1 MLNLHKYSIAR
12 DLRSL
17 IGSGLA
23 LSSWPRGCKVF
34 SQRPFLPLGKG
45 MLLTADPVSRGR
57 KQSHERQ
64 LYQDP
69 GKDLVHPKLMA
80 ESNRKVAGS
89 NFGTRL
95 VFEAISSLKRPIN
108 NNLCIFYC
116 TEIHSTPFWT
126 RTHALQREPLM
137 STPTCMTQI
146 SHLDW
151 RTTNGICLVLANPKR
166 LEMKLSCPGVKRVSI
181 ITITRQ
187 KSLLIK
193 HSFI

>member
-1 MLNLHKYSIAR
+1 MKRILNLHKYSIAR
-12 DLRSL
+12 KLRSL

-34 SQRPFLPLGKG
+34 SQRPFLLPGKG

-57 KQSHERQ
+57 KRSHERQ

-95 VFEAISSLKRPIN
+95 VFEAISSSKRPIN

-126 RTHALQREPLM
+126 RTHALEHEPL
-137 STPTCMTQI
+137 T
-146 SHLDW
+146 D
-151 RTTNGICLVLANPKR
+151 RLVALGTWHWCWDNH
-166 LEMKLSCPGVKRVSI
+166 
-181 ITITRQ
+181 
-187 KSLLIK
+187 K
-193 HSFI
+193 HYSEPLHPWELFPLQPN